1 MHQLTSAPAAPPPR
15 DDREPADDGE
25 HVDVREHVDADA
37 GFTLIE
43 LVVTVAIVGF
53 VVVALTGVVLGYLKT
68 TVSTQARMT
77 ESHDIQ
83 FASAYW
89 QRDVGSI
96 GVRSTT
102 YDSDPAVH
110 SFPLLQSVAANPAT
124 GVPVGCAL
132 PSGPDVATVVTLG
145 WTEYDV
151 AHPDTPRKVTVTYL
165 AKGSGTHYA
174 LLRVRCTGS
183 TKDSTATLADN
194 LVAMPSVTCSGK
206 VTGCNQ
212 PGANVPMVVTLT
224 LTADDP
230 DNKDAATYTAT
241 LTGQRRQT

>member
-1 MHQLTSAPAAPPPR
+1 MHQLTTVGLSPR
-15 DDREPADDGE
+15 DDHTAAEVGGRAGDD
-25 HVDVREHVDADA
+25 

-102 YDSDPAVH
+102 YDNDPAVH
-110 SFPLLQSVAANPAT
+110 SFPLQQSVAANPVT
-124 GVPVGCAL
+124 GVAVGCTL
-132 PSGPDVATVVTLG
+132 PSGPDVAAVVTLG

-151 AHPDTPRKVTVTYL
+151 ADPDHPAKVTVTYL
-165 AKGSGTHYA
+165 AKGSGNHYS

-183 TKDSTATLADN
+183 TQDSSVTVADN
-194 LVAMPSVTCSGK
+194 LVAKPSVTCSGK
-206 VTGCNQ
+206 VAGCNAG
-212 PGANVPMVVTLT
+212 GAGVPMVVTMT